1 MNKNIIIKMNLR
13 FTNIKENILK
23 KMLRVKRAQE
33 GVSL

>member
-23 KMLRVKRAQE
+23 KMPRVKRAQE